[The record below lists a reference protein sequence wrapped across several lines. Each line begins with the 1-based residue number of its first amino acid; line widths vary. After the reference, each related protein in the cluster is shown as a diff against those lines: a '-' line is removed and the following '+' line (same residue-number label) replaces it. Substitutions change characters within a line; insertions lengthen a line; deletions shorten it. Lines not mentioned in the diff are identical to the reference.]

1 MNASARHAF
10 VLALL
15 SLACVAAPAFA
26 APVPATIPYQGRVAV
41 HGTNFHG
48 AGLFKFALVSADGL
62 TTHWSHDLTSVN
74 GGAPA
79 SAISLPVTRGLFY
92 VQLGDTNLAGMAA
105 LPAHLFRD
113 ATPRL
118 RVWFSDGAGPYEQFV
133 PDHQLGSVPYALVA
147 GEVRSGS
154 VGTNA
159 LDAEVLD
166 RFVDSTGDTMS
177 GPLSIVGGTGAG
189 DYIFET
195 FSGTNRVGWARK
207 K

>member
-1 MNASARHAF
+1 MSPSLLR
-10 VLALL
+10 VALL
-15 SLACVAAPAFA
+15 AFLLSPGMGRA
-26 APVPATIPYQGRVAV
+26 VEVPNSITYQGRVAV

-48 AGLFKFALVSADGL
+48 TGLFKFALVSADGL
-62 TTHWSHDLTSVN
+62 TSYWSHDLTSAN

-79 SAISLPVTRGLFY
+79 SALSLPVTRGLFY

-105 LPAHLFRD
+105 LPENVFRD

-133 PDHQLGSVPYALVA
+133 PDHALGSVPYALVA
-147 GEVRSGS
+147 GQVRSGS

-159 LDAEVLD
+159 LDASVYD
-166 RFVDSTGDTMS
+166 QFVDRTGDTMS
-177 GPLSIVGGTGAG
+177 GPLAIVGGTGAG
-189 DYIFET
+189 EFIFET